1 MEAIKIKVCYIYSM
15 SKSGT
20 RTIKNYK
27 TNSEAVTMP
36 KGITSSVYYPY
47 KKRYKLKNSKK
58 KKSFVSV
65 ILSLCIWSGLFYFA
79 CSSNIK
85 SFIEPVY
92 INRLNNKY
100 LNLDTK
106 QVITPTLNYMTNL
119 NLMGENLLDGAINQD
134 KTVINKINSSGE
146 LYGLKNDILYIINQY
161 KNLHAG
167 VYIYDYS
174 SGKTVEINA
183 DEVFPAASIIK
194 IPVLLELFNR
204 SETLE
209 KEGYSPIDT
218 KNKITFK
225 ETHRTEGSGNLQY
238 KNANVDYTI
247 DYLANIMITKS
258 DNSATNMLIEQ
269 IGGIN
274 GLNSSLRQWGFSK
287 TQMTSWLP
295 DLKGTNTT
303 TPKDIATM
311 LYNIDNRD
319 FLSLASSA
327 DIKQYMSHVENR
339 TLIKS
344 QLPNNAVLMHKTGD
358 IGKML
363 GDAGIIYSPAGKK
376 FLLVTMVK
384 RPHNDY
390 GARELIQKITKAAYQ
405 RLG

>member
-65 ILSLCIWSGLFYFA
+65 ILALCIWSGLFYFA

-146 LYGLKNDILYIINQY
+146 LYGLKNDIL
-161 KNLHAG
+161 
-167 VYIYDYS
+167 
-174 SGKTVEINA
+174 
-183 DEVFPAASIIK
+183 
-194 IPVLLELFNR
+194 
-204 SETLE
+204 
-209 KEGYSPIDT
+209 
-218 KNKITFK
+218 
-225 ETHRTEGSGNLQY
+225 
-238 KNANVDYTI
+238 
-247 DYLANIMITKS
+247 
-258 DNSATNMLIEQ
+258 
-269 IGGIN
+269 
-274 GLNSSLRQWGFSK
+274 
-287 TQMTSWLP
+287 
-295 DLKGTNTT
+295 
-303 TPKDIATM
+303 
-311 LYNIDNRD
+311 
-319 FLSLASSA
+319 
-327 DIKQYMSHVENR
+327 
-339 TLIKS
+339 
-344 QLPNNAVLMHKTGD
+344 
-358 IGKML
+358 
-363 GDAGIIYSPAGKK
+363 
-376 FLLVTMVK
+376 
-384 RPHNDY
+384 
-390 GARELIQKITKAAYQ
+390 
-405 RLG
+405 